1 MRDPGAGW
9 VCSSSTGGS
18 TRRIVQVIVTGS
30 PSALPAKTIS
40 PPSRRSTVM
49 SASNGSHQSA
59 SRAGVVMASHT
70 SRTS

>member
-1 MRDPGAGW
+1 M
-9 VCSSSTGGS
+9 
-18 TRRIVQVIVTGS
+18 QVIVTGS
-30 PSALPAKTIS
+30 PSDVPAKTIS

-59 SRAGVVMASHT
+59 SRAGVVMASQT